1 MSGLASWT
9 NPPRRGH
16 QSRVSNY
23 FNGAPGLLQQ
33 FEYEIDGLADT
44 HPLSRRGRQRP
55 IDRRRSPRRIWIKIK
70 NPHVL
75 QSRCRTRSIKDLG
88 HVRDLGPDVGRSLM
102 WCFVRIFSGGRWER
116 EISLKYVRFRMEIQH
131 QAGMKFERDGRS
143 LQQSTGVS
151 TQLKE

>member
-1 MSGLASWT
+1 M
-9 NPPRRGH
+9 PRGH
-16 QSRVSNY
+16 SPFVAKRKTAAY
-23 FNGAPGLLQQ
+23 
-33 FEYEIDGLADT
+33 
-44 HPLSRRGRQRP
+44 RP
-55 IDRRRSPRRIWIKIK
+55 TEKPSPYWIKIK

-151 TQLKE
+151 TQRSEEHT